1 MLLHLET
8 KPVKTQS
15 ESMAETFLK
24 ITNTISISESDIEE
38 RFVQAGGPGG
48 QAVNKLSTAVQ
59 LRFNPRDA
67 GMPERVIVNAERIAG
82 SRWTQDGNI
91 LLQVTNHRSRERN
104 RIEARERL
112 VEILKKASAPP
123 PKKRRPTRPS
133 LTARKKRMDSKTKRG
148 SVKKLRGRVS
158 SD

>member
-1 MLLHLET
+1 
-8 KPVKTQS
+8 
-15 ESMAETFLK
+15 MAEASLK
-24 ITNTISISESDIEE
+24 ITNTLSIRESDIEE

-48 QAVNKLSTAVQ
+48 QAVNKLATAVQ

-67 GMPERVIVNAERIAG
+67 GLPARVIANSERIAG
-82 SRWTQDGNI
+82 SRWTQDGDI
-91 LLQVTNHRSRERN
+91 LLQVTTHRSRERN

-112 VEILKKASAPP
+112 VAILKEASAPP

-148 SVKKLRGRVS
+148 AVKKMRGRVS
-158 SD
+158 PD

>member
-1 MLLHLET
+1 
-8 KPVKTQS
+8 
-15 ESMAETFLK
+15 MAETFLK

-48 QAVNKLSTAVQ
+48 QAVNKLATAVQ

-67 GMPERVIVNAERIAG
+67 GMPARVIANAERIAG
-82 SRWTQDGNI
+82 SRWTQDGDI
-91 LLQVTNHRSRERN
+91 LLQVTSHRSRERN

-112 VEILKKASAPP
+112 VELLKQAAAPP

-133 LTARKKRMDSKTKRG
+133 LNAKKKRMDSKTKRG
-148 SVKKLRGRVS
+148 SVKKLRGRVTP
-158 SD
+158 D